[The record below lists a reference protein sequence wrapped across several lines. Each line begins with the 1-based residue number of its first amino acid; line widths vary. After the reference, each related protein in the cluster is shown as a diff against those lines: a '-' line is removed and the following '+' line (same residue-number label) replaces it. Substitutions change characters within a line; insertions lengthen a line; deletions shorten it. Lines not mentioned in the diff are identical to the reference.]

1 MFIKEKNLK
10 RKINTLFLK
19 LKIKKGSKIILHS
32 NSAGI
37 LQFINKE
44 KSLDLLFNMLM
55 KKIGA
60 NGTLIVPTY
69 NYDFTKGKTFDKK
82 KSPSH
87 VGFFSNYLLKK
98 FSLNRSNDPIF
109 SHLIFGKLSRKLIK
123 IESKEVFGKQSIF
136 NQFEKLNFK
145 IVCFCCSPA
154 TITFNH
160 FIENKMQVKYRFKKK
175 FTGKISNK
183 NSYNTKSLIYYVGK
197 KNISYTIKDKNI
209 LKLVDNTNFIKVNF
223 GKFICYS
230 VDVKF
235 YSRAV
240 QKGIRNNEKFL
251 IQN

>member
-1 MFIKEKNLK
+1 MLIKEKNLK
-10 RKINTLFLK
+10 KKINTLFLK
-19 LKIKKGSKIILHS
+19 LKIKKGSKIIFHS

-136 NQFEKLNFK
+136 NQFEKLNFR

-175 FTGKISNK
+175 FTGRIKSK

-197 KNISYTIKDKNI
+197 KNISYTITDKNI

-230 VDVKF
+230 VDVK
-235 YSRAV
+235 YYLRAI